1 MDNNKNNPGQEG
13 TMNNNNNNPQ
23 NQNQNHKNQNQN
35 DQSFGNDQNKNQ
47 QTRNAHD
54 HTNIHRE
61 DEATRH
67 TNKDGR
73 SEEHQTNQDEKR
85 YTGSKNPDGMDTN
98 VRNRD
103 KDSNEHIVNDKD
115 RNKNLEE

>member
-1 MDNNKNNPGQEG
+1 MDNKKNNPEQDG
-13 TMNNNNNNPQ
+13 MNNQNHPQ
-23 NQNQNHKNQNQN
+23 NQKHQNQN
-35 DQSFGNDQNKNQ
+35 DQSFDNQNKNQ
-47 QTRNAHD
+47 QTPNNHD
-54 HTNIHRE
+54 QNDMDRE
-61 DEATRH
+61 GEATTN

-98 VRNRD
+98 VSNRD
-103 KDSNEHIVNDKD
+103 KDFNKDITNGED